1 MSFSYVTFFPL
12 FLQEIVGET
21 SFTINGNEAQTFHW
35 KGFGFKLHVPKNAF
49 HPRSSN
55 CTIIYVK
62 AFLPNS
68 YLELPENTELVSAIY
83 YISMPSPITFKKGVE
98 IEIQHCCK
106 LVEGN
111 QEKLNFVTSTSAQ
124 WSTPSFTYLGGGH
137 FYNWSPYGRILLH
150 RFSWYYHFTQFYTTN
165 GSTES
170 NSTLI

>member
-111 QEKLNFVTSTSAQ
+111 QEKLNFVTLISSWLSQFHVEEGLRLLRFCVVADIFSLSQ
-124 WSTPSFTYLGGGH
+124 QQVLYLISH
-137 FYNWSPYGRILLH
+137 SV
-150 RFSWYYHFTQFYTTN
+150 
-165 GSTES
+165 
-170 NSTLI
+170 